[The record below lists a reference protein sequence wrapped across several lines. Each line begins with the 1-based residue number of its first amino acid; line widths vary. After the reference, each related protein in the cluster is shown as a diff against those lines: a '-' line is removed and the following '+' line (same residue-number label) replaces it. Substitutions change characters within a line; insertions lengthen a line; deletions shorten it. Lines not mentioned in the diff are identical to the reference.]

1 MLIATLVA
9 GALVCLVL
17 GLALGKIVLT
27 YTALA
32 IGLSG
37 LVVLAAGEISQ
48 RQRSIRSRLERN
60 EPAAIAPSTRKHL
73 EGTDSAA
80 QVQEQESPDTE
91 TELQP
96 TLIASINADD
106 ADLSDSQ
113 RNTALGVGVGVART
127 PESDHSYLVHVVPG
141 RRRFHLTGCRLL
153 DGHTHEQITANEARE
168 EGLSACTRCIPERSD
183 LIPVP
188 AATESI

>member
-1 MLIATLVA
+1 MLVATLVA
-9 GALVCLVL
+9 GSLVCLVL
-17 GLALGKIVLT
+17 GLALGKTVMT

-37 LVVLAAGEISQ
+37 IVVLAAGEIFQ
-48 RQRSIRSRLERN
+48 RQRSIRGRPERD

-80 QVQEQESPDTE
+80 QVQEQERPETE

-96 TLIASINADD
+96 TLIASISADD
-106 ADLSDSQ
+106 AEQSDSQ
-113 RNTALGVGVGVART
+113 PETALGVSVAS
-127 PESDHSYLVHVVPG
+127 PSNSDHPYLVHVVPG

-153 DGHTHEQITANEARE
+153 DGHAHEQITTNEARE
-168 EGLSACTRCIPERSD
+168 EGLSACTRCIPDRSD
-183 LIPVP
+183 LIPAP
-188 AATESI
+188 AATESS